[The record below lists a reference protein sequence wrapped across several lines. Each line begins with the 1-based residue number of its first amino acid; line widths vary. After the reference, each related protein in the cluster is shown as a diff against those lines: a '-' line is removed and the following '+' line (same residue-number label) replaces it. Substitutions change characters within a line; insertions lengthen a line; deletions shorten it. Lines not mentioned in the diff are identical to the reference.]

1 MEKDLTPFLKGGES
15 YSLANEI
22 IQTLILHGYKSY
34 FAGGCV
40 RDAIIGRSYQDLD
53 IVTEALP
60 EKIEKLFFGRTIPV
74 GKKFGII
81 IIHQMGINIEVATF
95 RKDGNYIDG
104 RRPDHV
110 DYGNEIEDAK
120 RRDFTINALFY
131 DPIRHRIID
140 HVGGLED
147 IARKVIQTVGK
158 PDVRFQEDY
167 LRVLRL
173 FRLAEN
179 LHFSIEPKTLSSAQK
194 LFYQLDKLSSERKRE
209 ELFKSFFRVKNQ
221 YQVVLNYQKYG
232 LWKVYF
238 NQTELFVPEVF
249 FKLPCNDEISLLCA
263 LLWNVDDYEKVLKSL
278 KLSSKQETFISK
290 VLKMKSQIHKI
301 LENKEG
307 EKRSLC
313 LTKEFSV
320 LMKMMSSMHPGNL
333 ELARLWSWCQVYDKN
348 PPKPLLAGSDLV
360 GFFQGKEL
368 GFALDLV
375 FKEQLIQNWPKKE
388 LALSWLLK
396 QKK

>member
-1 MEKDLTPFLKGGES
+1 MEKDLTPFLKEGES
-15 YSLANEI
+15 YSLAKEI
-22 IQTLILHGYKSY
+22 IQTLNLQGYKSY

-40 RDAIIGRSYQDLD
+40 RDAIIGKSYHDLD

-60 EKIEKLFFGRTIPV
+60 EEIEKIFYGRTIPV

-81 IIHQMGINIEVATF
+81 IVHQMGINIEVATF
-95 RKDGNYIDG
+95 RKDGNYMDG

-131 DPIRHRIID
+131 DPIQHQIID
-140 HVGGLED
+140 HVGGLKD
-147 IARKVIQTVGK
+147 IAEKVIQTVGK
-158 PDVRFQEDY
+158 PEIRFQEDY

-179 LHFSIEPKTLSSAQK
+179 LHFSIEPKTLSSAK
-194 LFYQLDKLSSERKRE
+194 NFFHQLDKLSAERKRD

-221 YQVVLNYQKYG
+221 YEVVLNYQKYG
-232 LWKVYF
+232 LWTVYF
-238 NQTELFVPEVF
+238 NQTELLVPEVL
-249 FKLPCNDEISLLCA
+249 FKKPCKEEISLLCT
-263 LLWNVDDYEKVLKSL
+263 LLWNVDDYEQVLKRL
-278 KLSSKQETFISK
+278 KLSSKQETFIAK
-290 VLKMKSQIHKI
+290 VLKMKSQMSKI
-301 LENKEG
+301 FEEKEG
-307 EKRSLC
+307 EKRALC
-313 LTKEFSV
+313 LTKEFRL
-320 LMKMMSSMHPGNL
+320 LMEMMSSIDPLNM
-333 ELARLWSWCQVYDKN
+333 EVARLWSWCQVYDKN

-375 FKEQLIQNWPKKE
+375 FKEQLIQNWREKE